1 MKKWKLFPKTFLY
14 VFSLMSAISF
24 ISHALFYFMM
34 PIVYTSRK
42 EAKFQDTRQ
51 QLIEVLK
58 EAPPNQIENMVSRYA
73 LQYQIGVFV
82 NYDGAAYNLMVD
94 NASPD
99 SNDHSLQEAVETHWS
114 IPNDSTDIDLSYLQ
128 DDFYTKTNSQ
138 LYSGTH
144 FDTADGKP
152 CYLLLLSTLQPV
164 HEAKEAVIVFLPFT
178 LLLSLFLAAV
188 FALLYSRKITKP
200 LSEISA
206 MTARMKAL
214 DPSAV
219 CHVETKD
226 EIGMLS
232 ENVNALY
239 QSLLTTIDDLQK
251 ENARVSEAE
260 AAKVDF
266 LRAASHELKTPVTAL
281 QGMLD
286 SMIMGI
292 GRYRDWETYLPVCRD
307 MVQKFGVMIQ
317 EILDASKLN
326 FSFEQETAEEVSMR
340 AFMEKVLSP
349 YSLIA
354 KSKGIQIN
362 TDFSADFSA
371 IFPANAMEK
380 ALSNIL
386 SNAVKYTKPSG
397 RVGVYFNDRTVVIEN
412 ECEPIP
418 SNVLP
423 HIFEPFY
430 RPDFSR
436 SRNLSSENPDGG
448 NGLGLYITAKIL
460 NPLSYRFSFEPYDG
474 SNGEGPSGM
483 RFTIFF

>member
-1 MKKWKLFPKTFLY
+1 MKKLKLFPKTFLY
-14 VFSLMSAISF
+14 VFSLMAAISL

-34 PIVYTSRK
+34 PIVYTSQK
-42 EAKFQDTRQ
+42 EAKFQDTQ
-51 QLIEVLK
+51 APLIKALK
-58 EAPPNQIENMVSRYA
+58 DTPADNIENMVSRYA
-73 LQYQIGVFV
+73 LQYQMGIFLY
-82 NYDGAAYNLMVD
+82 YDGAVYNLMVD
-94 NASPD
+94 SAPQADN
-99 SNDHSLQEAVETHWS
+99 NHSYNEDAKSFWS
-114 IPNDSTDIDLSYLQ
+114 IPSEDIDLAYLQ
-128 DDFYTKTNSQ
+128 EDFYTKTNSQ
-138 LYSGTH
+138 LFSGVH
-144 FDTADGKP
+144 FDTAQGKP
-152 CYLLLLSTLQPV
+152 CYLVLLSTLQPV
-164 HEAKEAVIVFLPFT
+164 SEAKEAVIVFLPFT
-178 LLLSLFLAAV
+178 LLLSLLLAV
-188 FALLYSRKITKP
+188 IFALLYSKKISSP

-206 MTARMKAL
+206 MTARMKEL
-214 DPSAV
+214 DPSAI

-239 QSLLTTIDDLQK
+239 QSLLTTIDDLQE

-286 SMIMGI
+286 NMIMGI
-292 GRYRDWETYLPVCRD
+292 GRYGDWETYLPVCRD

-326 FSFEQETAEEVSMR
+326 FSFEQEVTEETSMR
-340 AFMEKVLSP
+340 FFMEKVLSP
-349 YSLIA
+349 YILIA
-354 KSKGIQIN
+354 KSKGTPLD
-362 TDFSADFSA
+362 TDFSDDFSA
-371 IFPANAMEK
+371 SFPANAMEK

-386 SNAVKYTKPSG
+386 SNAVKYTKPPGKVNAYFSG
-397 RVGVYFNDRTVVIEN
+397 RAVIIEN

-418 SNVLP
+418 SNVLT

-436 SRNLSSENPDGG
+436 SRNQGSENPDGG
-448 NGLGLYITAKIL
+448 NGLGLYITARIL
-460 NPLSYRFSFEPYDG
+460 NTLSYRFSFEPFACPDG
-474 SNGEGPSGM
+474 ERHSGM